1 MIKTAIPFSTQRPEI
16 SGTNNLFDV
25 KDSYV
30 KAVADKIDKKNGKV
44 QNVTVGNTV
53 YYVEVEPITGTDWVL
68 VSNVKEST
76 VLEDLKGLQTRI
88 ILILVLAMVING
100 FLIE

>member
-1 MIKTAIPFSTQRPEI
+1 MVTHFWLIKTAIPLAHKDQKLVAQTI
-16 SGTNNLFDV
+16 SSDS

-68 VSNVKEST
+68 VSNVKK
-76 VLEDLKGLQTRI
+76 VLSLKI
-88 ILILVLAMVING
+88 
-100 FLIE
+100 